1 MKCAQVLPLFYATL
15 FWLFATIA
23 TGDGGAVVF
32 SGEQGPLRITVFTEP
47 VPPRVGPIDLSLLV
61 QDKESLEV
69 IEAYDAQVS
78 LTHQDDSTLEAIKMP
93 LDRAAETNRLF
104 QAALLTIPVAGTWQV
119 VLEIEPAN
127 GDPVD
132 GGMRNYRF
140 TFPLTIAK
148 SLPRVW
154 DMLLWILLPVV
165 PLLIF
170 LAGKL
175 RRVVKEQQ
183 E

>member
-15 FWLFATIA
+15 FWLFATTA

-61 QDKESLEV
+61 QDEN
-69 IEAYDAQVS
+69 
-78 LTHQDDSTLEAIKMP
+78 DSTLEAIKMP
-93 LDRAAETNRLF
+93 LDRAAATNRLF
-104 QAALLTIPVAGTWQV
+104 QAALLTIPVAGSWQV
-119 VLEIEPAN
+119 VLEIEPED
-127 GDPVD
+127 GDPVG

-154 DMLLWILLPVV
+154 DVLLWILLPVV

>member
-61 QDKESLEV
+61 QD
-69 IEAYDAQVS
+69 
-78 LTHQDDSTLEAIKMP
+78 DSTLEAIKMP
-93 LDRAAETNRLF
+93 LDRAAATNRLF

-154 DMLLWILLPVV
+154 DVLLWILLPVV

>member
-1 MKCAQVLPLFYATL
+1 M
-15 FWLFATIA
+15 
-23 TGDGGAVVF
+23 
-32 SGEQGPLRITVFTEP
+32 
-47 VPPRVGPIDLSLLV
+47 PPRVGPIDLSLLV
-61 QDKESLEV
+61 QDKESLDV

-78 LTHQDDSTLEAIKMP
+78 LTHQDDSTLEEIEMP
-93 LDRAAETNRLF
+93 LDRAAATNRLF
-104 QAALLTIPVAGTWQV
+104 QAALLTIPTAGTWQV
-119 VLEIEPAN
+119 VLEIEPVT

-132 GGMRNYRF
+132 SGIRNYRF

-154 DMLLWILLPVV
+154 DVLLWILLPVV
-165 PLLIF
+165 PLLLF

-175 RRVVKEQQ
+175 RRVVKELQ